1 METAFR
7 KIDIDVYDEDVLQEE
22 ELYDADPRDP
32 AQVLTDAKQKAS
44 AVRGYLSKGD
54 TAGALTMVLTDPPYG
69 PNVDEAKDTNLS
81 TLLTILGSTK
91 SSEVSNV
98 VKGLPQDAQDTLM
111 KYIYKA
117 MATHARSDA
126 NSSVLLSWHEK
137 LTEVAG
143 IGCIVRVMT
152 DRRLV

>member
-1 METAFR
+1 MSPVR
-7 KIDIDVYDEDVLQEE
+7 VDER
-22 ELYDADPRDP
+22 DADGGIVSRIPTC
-32 AQVLTDAKQKAS
+32 Q
-44 AVRGYLSKGD
+44 LS
-54 TAGALTMVLTDPPYG
+54 
-69 PNVDEAKDTNLS
+69 S
-81 TLLTILGSTK
+81 QILGSTK

-137 LTEVAG
+137 
-143 IGCIVRVMT
+143 VRHTYIMANAP
-152 DRRLV
+152 